1 MVAQFEKENPGWK
14 AELDDHGNIY
24 HTPPPPPPPPR
35 TSRLAAEAKVRDSQ
49 IDLVCVIHGH
59 SSCSKEKIRLPPN
72 VCAITLSLLGDSL
85 ITGNNTLIKEVKQL
99 FEQSSSPSLPVS
111 SFIYIAKKLRV
122 TKLVYPKKV
131 VEGSI
136 RARCGS
142 VNEKE
147 QSTVSN
153 QHFFGGTKTANFVE
167 GIFMV
172 EKKPRPLQIEDISS
186 KLTPDGESLL
196 TRSPHGNNP
205 TLDGKNEYIYKKT
218 TDLQKAIIAFESNPD
233 KPLDSSVEYR
243 DEYLNLYEQR
253 RLFCISL
260 NFGENF
266 RSCVDSCRGMD
277 VMDLQ
282 RYYDLIVKWE
292 QKNRTCAHEYFTQD
306 DPSKVRLGIEQFII
320 DNALTDVPK
329 TREALLMLSEKRKL
343 QREKFVDMIPGNR
356 KYEFVADSDSQLV
369 QSSYLAETCENMV
382 QKLHRTFPERK
393 ILIFFEG
400 CRGTYEKIDP
410 YASDHGEDDDELYT
424 QGEGGARRKNIK
436 NTNQNKKKTYKK
448 KTYNKKTYKKKT
460 YKKKTYKKK
469 TYKKKINSCK
479 NKK

>member
-1 MVAQFEKENPGWK
+1 M
-14 AELDDHGNIY
+14 
-24 HTPPPPPPPPR
+24 
-35 TSRLAAEAKVRDSQ
+35 
-49 IDLVCVIHGH
+49 
-59 SSCSKEKIRLPPN
+59 
-72 VCAITLSLLGDSL
+72 TLTLLEDSL
-85 ITGNNTLIKEVKQL
+85 MVQDGKIIEEVKRVVQ
-99 FEQSSSPSLPVS
+99 QSSSSSLPVS
-111 SFIYIAKKLRV
+111 AFIDTAKDLRDKKV
-122 TKLVYPKKV
+122 FFPKKV

-186 KLTPDGESLL
+186 KLTPDGKSLL

-343 QREKFVDMIPGNR
+343 QREITVGYTPNNKKI
-356 KYEFVADSDSQLV
+356 EFIHDSQLV
-369 QSSYLAETCENMV
+369 QSSYLPKSCGDIV
-382 QKLHRTFPERK
+382 QNLHLMYPRRK
-393 ILIFFEG
+393 ILVIFDG
-400 CRGTYEKIDP
+400 CRVIYEDRDP
-410 YASDHGEDDDELYT
+410 FASDHGENDDDELFNEE
-424 QGEGGARRKNIK
+424 GEGGARRKKIK
-436 NTNQNKKKTYKK
+436 NINQKK
-448 KTYNKKTYKKKT
+448 KKTYKKKT

-469 TYKKKINSCK
+469 TYKKKTYKKAYKKKINSCK